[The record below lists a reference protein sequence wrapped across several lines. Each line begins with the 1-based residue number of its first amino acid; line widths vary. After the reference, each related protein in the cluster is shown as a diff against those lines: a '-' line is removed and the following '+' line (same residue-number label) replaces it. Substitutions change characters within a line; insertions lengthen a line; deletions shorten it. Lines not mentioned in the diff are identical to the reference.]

1 MAAKREKRRFAL
13 GAPRVLAGL
22 RGLGGASGADPNR
35 RFPWIGALDA
45 IVGPFTGGERLVDVT
60 EVFRGGA
67 C

>member
-22 RGLGGASGADPNR
+22 QGLGGASGAEPNR

-45 IVGPFTGGERLVDVT
+45 LVGPGTGGGHLVD
-60 EVFRGGA
+60 GA
-67 C
+67 KVWRS